1 MTKENLFAAL
11 GRMDEALVAA
21 ALAPPPSRLRAR
33 RRWALGLAAALALAL
48 AACGAAAAAGWF
60 RFTREAPQNPDGQ
73 GLTFSDPFYDFITP
87 GRDPAETA
95 LIAKDQYGLAY
106 CFDAQGK
113 ACLLYTSSS
122 FCYAVERCFQG

>member
-1 MTKENLFAAL
+1 M
-11 GRMDEALVAA
+11 
-21 ALAPPPSRLRAR
+21 
-33 RRWALGLAAALALAL
+33 GLAAALALAL

-73 GLTFSDPFYDFITP
+73 GLIFSDPFYDFISP
-87 GRDPAETA
+87 GRDHTETA

-113 ACLLYTSSS
+113 AVAHSPLFLDFGTFLLYMIS
-122 FCYAVERCFQG
+122 FLSA